1 LALSLACTTFFP
13 ARLVL
18 LIKLRKYLKN
28 KNQLILIPL
37 RKGGDNTFCHAGRR
51 DMCHANLHKQFF
63 LPQVDRKLALLRE
76 AVKRAPKEVI
86 ESEHKESDANGEV
99 KV

>member
-1 LALSLACTTFFP
+1 
-13 ARLVL
+13 
-18 LIKLRKYLKN
+18 
-28 KNQLILIPL
+28 
-37 RKGGDNTFCHAGRR
+37 
-51 DMCHANLHKQFF
+51 MCHANLHKQFF